1 MVPKAKA
8 KVAQNEIRQ
17 AALRNLVLPVFE
29 DIAHTSQGSNQRLL
43 SNAIHLSAQAVDVNI
58 HDVRIGMNPH
68 TPDLIENHGAG
79 DHPAGIPAKIL
90 Q

>member
-8 KVAQNEIRQ
+8 RVAQKEIRH
-17 AALRNLVLPVFE
+17 AALRNFALPVFE
-29 DIAHTSQGSNQRLL
+29 DIAHTSQRSNQRLL

-58 HDVRIGMNPH
+58 HNVRIGMNPH
-68 TPDLIENHGAG
+68 APDLIENHGAG
-79 DHPAGIPAKIL
+79 YNPAGVAAKIL